1 MRLVPALALLGIG
14 ATGFGGLYKFSN
26 LTPRTLK
33 EYLEWQGLNLISD
46 SSDNYWKAVLEDSK
60 DIAKKATSKENPTIQ
75 DIKQWCVGNLPKE
88 KYDDLKD
95 YAVELCV
102 DNPKTV
108 KSRIIQLDG
117 GIEKLISSGD
127 AEKYKVAYVFRK
139 HIDGFHDL
147 IGYKPEV
154 DEQGKE
160 QEDLEASKTAFQK
173 WCEDSLKKP
182 VDDTLVLNVRT
193 LCTPKKFT
201 TIKELIEQNG
211 EKDSLLTDTKNE
223 SELQKK
229 FEEIKEKA
237 SWKRDEQ
244 SASSKDDLKRWCTD
258 TESKKFSD
266 SGVFSEDYP
275 KFRFRC
281 IKSTTSSK

>member
-1 MRLVPALALLGIG
+1 MRLIPALALLGIG

-60 DIAKKATSKENPTIQ
+60 DIAKKATSKEEPTIQ

-117 GIEKLISSGD
+117 GTEKLISSGD

-160 QEDLEASKTAFQK
+160 QENLEASKTAFQN

-211 EKDSLLTDTKNE
+211 EKDSLLTDPKND
-223 SELQKK
+223 SELQQK

-237 SWKRDEQ
+237 SWKQDKQ
-244 SASSKDDLKRWCTD
+244 NASSKEDLKNWCTE
-258 TESKKFSD
+258 TENKKFSD